1 MASFFY
7 TRKLWVGVLT
17 IRIPHWDYVVK
28 YMLLIK
34 SINLIRVPRSFSATI
49 NSGNIINIF
58 LVICAAIATK
68 DNHLNFTVPPELRT
82 CLKKKKISK
91 SDIYSA
97 MAPTSLSHD
106 L

>member
-1 MASFFY
+1 M
-7 TRKLWVGVLT
+7 GVLT

-82 CLKKKKISK
+82 CLKKKKLASPISTLPWPLQV
-91 SDIYSA
+91 YH
-97 MAPTSLSHD
+97 MTSSTRHIGYTD
-106 L
+106 NS